1 MLGRAGADCIC
12 RVKHWLARFAWL
24 ARLARGS
31 VLIATV
37 TYDAV
42 TQIAASVYT
51 TLFRS
56 LAANAATA
64 AASQSKVYKYC
75 SNKKFIGKR

>member
-1 MLGRAGADCIC
+1 
-12 RVKHWLARFAWL
+12 
-24 ARLARGS
+24 
-31 VLIATV
+31 LIATV

-42 TQIAASVYT
+42 TQIAASVYIAAADVAAIYW
-51 TLFRS
+51 LAS
-56 LAANAATA
+56 AGAGAGAANAATA